1 MQNARF
7 LLIIT
12 HMKAQIFLEKLQT
25 LANGE
30 LSQSLLIV
38 GTLFIIGFIS
48 NYMLNLSFL
57 KQLRSGNRKLKPRDL
72 MLTSIFFGG
81 PILLLFYMF
90 EDYRAEDKLNK
101 NELLITGI
109 IVTIIQV
116 ALLVVLGMTG
126 VIKL

>member
-1 MQNARF
+1 MKTQFF
-7 LLIIT
+7 LKRL
-12 HMKAQIFLEKLQT
+12 LT

-30 LSQSLLIV
+30 LSPSLLIV

-57 KQLRSGNRKLKPRDL
+57 KQLRSGNRKLKPQDL

-90 EDYRAEDKLNK
+90 EDFRAEDKLNK
-101 NELLITGI
+101 NQLLITGI
-109 IVTIIQV
+109 IGTVIQV
-116 ALLVVLGMTG
+116 ALLVILGMTG